1 MITMKKI
8 RACRLGL
15 LAQKAQ
21 TLCHIMLGHKAQPTR
36 ALFAGKIFPFF
47 LLTTLLSACAPPK
60 PSQDIT
66 MPAPHKVSELSSWEL
81 SGAIAAKNN
90 QKGWSASLNWLQQKQ
105 DHYQIRLFGP
115 LGGGAVVIE
124 NNGGIISYV
133 DGKTK
138 LSSHNPDGLLEEQTG
153 VRLPVNNL
161 YYWVRGIPSPN
172 SPSST
177 HYDATG
183 HLSDLSQAGYTI
195 HYDRYTRIH
204 ELDLP
209 MKIQL
214 QSNEIRIKLI
224 IKQWVV

>member
-1 MITMKKI
+1 MITMTKI
-8 RACRLGL
+8 RSCRLGL
-15 LAQKAQ
+15 LAQQAQ
-21 TLCHIMLGHKAQPTR
+21 ALCHIRLGQKAQPTR
-36 ALFAGKIFPFF
+36 ASFNGNVLSCF

-60 PSQDIT
+60 PSQEIT
-66 MPAPHKVSELSSWEL
+66 MPAPLKVSELSSWEL

-115 LGGGAVVIE
+115 LGGGGVMIE
-124 NNGGIISYV
+124 NNGGTISYV

-177 HYDATG
+177 QYDASG
-183 HLSDLSQAGYTI
+183 HLNVLTQAGYTI
-195 HYDRYTRIH
+195 HYERYTRIH
-204 ELDLP
+204 DLDLP

-214 QSNEIRIKLI
+214 QSNEINIKVI
-224 IKQWVV
+224 IKQWMV